1 MSNGSNSRM
10 HEKASPPSHLPPAT
24 GVSRRKKKNK
34 KKRQECSSGM
44 IECPYQEIHELI
56 RQLNVRCQSVIGPMG
71 KSMRRDKIDPKYSI
85 CTRLYHHVPRP
96 SIIVEHIGVV
106 DLALFL
112 KAA

>member
-1 MSNGSNSRM
+1 MVVIAACTRKLPLLHIFRLQLVSAV
-10 HEKASPPSHLPPAT
+10 EK
-24 GVSRRKKKNK
+24 KK